1 MFSIWK
7 KLGGT
12 TIFITFVCIFFIVT
26 DYFIMDRIN
35 VLFIVLLLMYLW
47 LDIRNIIWYFNLK
60 KRGVILNVPYF
71 IEVRNVNNKKKKF
84 ILVKY
89 ITEDGNEVKLY
100 GDRFIKNVDD
110 LAEKGTI
117 NLLVDPKNYRNY
129 FMSFETI
136 TK

>member
-12 TIFITFVCIFFIVT
+12 TIFIIFVCIFFIVC
-26 DYFIMDRIN
+26 DYLLMKRIN
-35 VLFIVLLLMYLW
+35 ILFIVLLLMYLW
-47 LDIRNIIWYFNLK
+47 LDIRNIIWYFVLK

-84 ILVKY
+84 FLVKY
-89 ITEDGNEVKLY
+89 ITEDGSEVKLY
-100 GDRFIKNVDD
+100 GDCFIKNVNN
-110 LAEKGTI
+110 LADKGKV